1 MIKIAL
7 IACTIFLA
15 PSLLLAHTSDERYVD
30 GYVVDLS
37 TAPVAPWVGEKVGM
51 SFVFLDPHTFRA
63 TTTVVSATLTIDATF
78 RANRKPQET
87 IYSAPLIVTNS
98 GIITDYTFAEEG
110 TYDMHLSFV
119 DESGETHVAGFRKQ
133 VRDGAAPARGGMT
146 PALFFATTL
155 MIGAVGFTAGRLWK
169 KPGMTGGN

>member
-1 MIKIAL
+1 MKNIFIAWL
-7 IACTIFLA
+7 CLMALPAIAA
-15 PSLLLAHTSDERYVD
+15 AHTSDERYVD

-37 TAPVAPWVGEKVGM
+37 TAPVAPWVGEKMGM

-87 IYSAPLIVTNS
+87 IYTSPLVVENS
-98 GIITDYTFAEEG
+98 GITTSYTFTEEG

-119 DESGETHVAGFRKQ
+119 DTQGKTHEAGFRKQ
-133 VRDGAAPARGGMT
+133 VRNSSTEGAQRTIT
-146 PALFFATTL
+146 PLLFFTTAL
-155 MIGAVGFTAGRLWK
+155 IVGALGFVIGRLWK
-169 KPGMTGGN
+169 KPA